1 MILNTQ
7 RQEAYEAEK
16 AQAKRSTITEAL
28 GYMVGKYILLPLVKL
43 INAYFLSILWVAF
56 FLCMAG
62 RSIWLGLLAAALLGA
77 AIYFPQTRIFSLV
90 GPFIAQRERKKR
102 AVRLAEGND
111 MLRMT
116 GIVSTNDETEYE
128 CEAHKDDKENIT
140 LRIIDPMYNTTSED
154 IINRLNENIDKYG
167 VKRIVKAED
176 DNAWLKILMFKTDP
190 LRKNQTIW
198 EPQPLD
204 EEKMRVTCAVNS
216 VGEAQSISFKNT
228 SGMTVAGVPGS
239 GKTGGLTSFLL
250 PVALSENVE
259 LSVIDG
265 KGGHDWA
272 EYKPICSYYSNDDED
287 LQAMKDYLEAAV
299 EDMRERVQTMPAKLG
314 VANFWSASIEQRRAA
329 GLKHKIIVID
339 ECQNYFEKR
348 TNKEENA
355 LIQDIVRLAT
365 SLVKK
370 GRSAGITLIATTQKP
385 TSESLP
391 TGLRDNCS
399 LKICFQ
405 VSTKEAQKAALGDV
419 ALDDSN
425 SPVNIHENAG
435 EAVIVGEAG
444 KPLNVKFFYME
455 PDTQKMLIDNEVAKR
470 KTAGVTT
477 L

>member
-1 MILNTQ
+1 M
-7 RQEAYEAEK
+7 
-16 AQAKRSTITEAL
+16 
-28 GYMVGKYILLPLVKL
+28 
-43 INAYFLSILWVAF
+43 
-56 FLCMAG
+56 
-62 RSIWLGLLAAALLGA
+62 
-77 AIYFPQTRIFSLV
+77 
-90 GPFIAQRERKKR
+90 
-102 AVRLAEGND
+102 
-111 MLRMT
+111 
-116 GIVSTNDETEYE
+116 
-128 CEAHKDDKENIT
+128 
-140 LRIIDPMYNTTSED
+140 
-154 IINRLNENIDKYG
+154 
-167 VKRIVKAED
+167 
-176 DNAWLKILMFKTDP
+176 
-190 LRKNQTIW
+190 
-198 EPQPLD
+198 
-204 EEKMRVTCAVNS
+204 
-216 VGEAQSISFKNT
+216 
-228 SGMTVAGVPGS
+228 
-239 GKTGGLTSFLL
+239 
-250 PVALSENVE
+250 
-259 LSVIDG
+259 
-265 KGGHDWA
+265 
-272 EYKPICSYYSNDDED
+272 
-287 LQAMKDYLEAAV
+287 
-299 EDMRERVQTMPAKLG
+299 
-314 VANFWSASIEQRRAA
+314 
-329 GLKHKIIVID
+329 ID

>member
-1 MILNTQ
+1 MFFDNH
-7 RQEAYEAEK
+7 RHEAYEAERE
-16 AQAKRSTITEAL
+16 QAKRSSIGATI
-28 GYMVGKYILLPLVKL
+28 GYMLAKYIAVPLLNLAL
-43 INAYFLSILWVAF
+43 TYFVTIIWVL
-56 FLCMAG
+56 FLLFMAG
-62 RSIWLGLLAAALLGA
+62 RSIWLGLLAAAVLGA
-77 AIYFPQTRIFSLV
+77 AVYFPQTRIFSLV

-116 GIVSTNDETEYE
+116 GIVSTNDETVYE
-128 CEAHKDDKENIT
+128 CEAHKDDKENII
-140 LRIIDPMYNTTSED
+140 LRIIDPMYTATSED

-167 VKRIVKAED
+167 VKRIIKAED
-176 DNAWLKILMFKTDP
+176 DNAWLKILMFKADP
-190 LRKNQTIW
+190 LRENQTIW

-216 VGEAQSISFKNT
+216 IGEAQSISFKNT

-272 EYKPICSYYSNDDED
+272 EYKPICAYYSNDDED

-314 VANFWSASIEQRRAA
+314 VANFWSASIERRRAA

-339 ECQNYFEKR
+339 ECQNFFEKR

-399 LKICFQ
+399 LKICFE

-455 PDTQKMLIDNEVAKR
+455 PDTQKMLIDAEVAKR
-470 KTAGVTT
+470 KTAGVTS